1 LSKGEGVPCIELVPG
16 APLREVPKKK
26 DEGPPEG
33 FIDNTVKCG
42 RYLPDGSIEWYG
54 TMPAFPEGWDTPLN
68 PFKKKEQGEDTM
80 SRASNLGPK
89 RKDRE
94 EIMAKVRGLV
104 AEGKA
109 IAEAARILGVPVSTI
124 YTWQYLERKQA
135 QKAQEQA
142 QGSTPE
148 AQVGSQ
154 EPVME
159 AEPAETSIT
168 PEETEKVTPPK
179 NDGFGPEDDDP
190 IPCVPVPLEDLIAEL
205 REDLDLERKKV
216 ANLEKKMDL
225 LTSALSAAASKKA
238 TSPETRLEK
247 LLVAVFRELEAG
259 VSAKE

>member
-1 LSKGEGVPCIELVPG
+1 MSKGEGVPCIELVPG
-16 APLREVPKKK
+16 APLR

-68 PFKKKEQGEDTM
+68 PFKKKEQG
-80 SRASNLGPK
+80 LGPK

-135 QKAQEQA
+135 QKA
-142 QGSTPE
+142 
-148 AQVGSQ
+148 
-154 EPVME
+154 
-159 AEPAETSIT
+159 
-168 PEETEKVTPPK
+168 
-179 NDGFGPEDDDP
+179 
-190 IPCVPVPLEDLIAEL
+190 
-205 REDLDLERKKV
+205 
-216 ANLEKKMDL
+216 
-225 LTSALSAAASKKA
+225 
-238 TSPETRLEK
+238 
-247 LLVAVFRELEAG
+247 
-259 VSAKE
+259 KEG

>member
-1 LSKGEGVPCIELVPG
+1 MSRGEGVPCIELVPG

-33 FIDNTVKCG
+33 FVDNVVY
-42 RYLPDGSIEWYG
+42 RYRLDENGNKVLIG

-89 RKDRE
+89 REDRE
-94 EIMAKVRGLV
+94 EIMAKVRELV
-104 AEGKA
+104 AEGKT

-154 EPVME
+154 EPIQGSQ
-159 AEPAETSIT
+159 EPANQSVAQEKPEIT
-168 PEETEKVTPPK
+168 VREQ
-179 NDGFGPEDDDP
+179 GFGPEDDEP
-190 IPCVPVPLEDLIAEL
+190 IPYWPVDLRDLIAEL
-205 REDLDLERKKV
+205 R
-216 ANLEKKMDL
+216 MDL

-238 TSPETRLEK
+238 TSPETRLAK

-259 VSAKE
+259 VSA